1 MPADLGVN
9 SWPGDMD
16 CERHNGLCQWY
27 VCIAYVSVGGILLTP
42 ASFDLWHGHTGN
54 SSYSYVMQ
62 LLACP
67 RALQRQCAMK

>member
-42 ASFDLWHGHTGN
+42 ASFDLWHDTQEIHPTLM
-54 SSYSYVMQ
+54 SCSFW
-62 LLACP
+62 LAP
-67 RALQRQCAMK
+67 ELYNGSVQ